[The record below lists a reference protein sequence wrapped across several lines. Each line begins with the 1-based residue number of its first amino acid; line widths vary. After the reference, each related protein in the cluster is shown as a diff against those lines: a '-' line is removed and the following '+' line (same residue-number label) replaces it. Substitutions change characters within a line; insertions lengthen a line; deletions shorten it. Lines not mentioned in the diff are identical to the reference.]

1 MDKRKR
7 MILFFC
13 VCILLNMASGFAHP
27 VTPTLFKT
35 LQLGDYMFGYALAAM
50 MTMNFLFSPFWGKL
64 NGFLSSRII
73 LLIGCGGYAVGQIFF
88 TLAKTELEIIIARV
102 FAGVFLSAIFVTIL
116 NYIINM
122 APDETQRGVWLT
134 TSATIQSVAGAFG
147 FFIGGM
153 LGALKTEYA
162 LIAQIIVLAICG
174 VLFYAVCEND
184 AKVPLKELKMK
195 ELAREANPFMAFVES
210 RKFMTALLATLFV
223 VCALHSLG
231 STVFDQSFN
240 YYIKDQFDFSSAYN
254 GILKAAMGFITL
266 MANSTICVYLIKK
279 TDVRKSVIGV
289 LSLCT
294 VTMLSIILMTKIVPF
309 LVVNVFF
316 YAFTAICLP
325 LLQSIVADNARGENS
340 SLIMGFYNA
349 VKGLGGIFGALAAGS
364 LYTHNPKYPFVCGMV
379 AFALAAGF
387 AFAFYTGSKR
397 KETQVAE

>member
-1 MDKRKR
+1 MV
-7 MILFFC
+7 LFFA
-13 VCILLNMASGFAHP
+13 VCILLQMASGFAHP

-35 LQLGDYMFGYALAAM
+35 LKLGDYMFGYALAAM

-64 NGFLSSRII
+64 NGYLSSRAI
-73 LLIGCGGYAVGQIFF
+73 LLIGCFGYAGGQVLF
-88 TLAKTELEIIIARV
+88 TLAKTEIGILLARV
-102 FAGVFLSAIFVTIL
+102 FAGIFLSAIFVTIL

-147 FFIGGM
+147 FFVGGM
-153 LGALKTEYA
+153 LGVLKTEYA
-162 LIAQIIVLAICG
+162 LIAQIIVLAVCG
-174 VLFYAVCEND
+174 VLFFIVCEND
-184 AKVPLKELKMK
+184 AKIPLKELKVSK
-195 ELAREANPFMAFVES
+195 LAREANPFMAFVES
-210 RKFMTALLATLFV
+210 RKFMTALLAILFI

-254 GILKAAMGFITL
+254 GILKAAMGLITL
-266 MANSTICVYLIKK
+266 VANSTICVYLIKK
-279 TDVRKSVIGV
+279 TDVRKSIIGM
-289 LSLCT
+289 LCLCT

-340 SLIMGFYNA
+340 TLVMGFYNA
-349 VKGLGGIFGALAAGS
+349 VKSLGGIFGALAAGS
-364 LYTHNPKYPFVCGMV
+364 LYTYNPKYPFVCGMI
-379 AFALAAGF
+379 AFGLAAGF
-387 AFAFYTGSKR
+387 ALAFYTGSKK
-397 KETQVAE
+397 KEIE